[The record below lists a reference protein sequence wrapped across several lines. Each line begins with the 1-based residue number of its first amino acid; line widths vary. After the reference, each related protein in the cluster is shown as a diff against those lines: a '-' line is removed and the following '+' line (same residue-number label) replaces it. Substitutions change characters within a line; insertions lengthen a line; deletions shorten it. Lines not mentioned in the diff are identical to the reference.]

1 MRILYGGTLALR
13 VFRLLG
19 GDVQGFWDLEKDPNL
34 ENYTY
39 IMKVTSERKVRI
51 AVDLHPTI
59 LASERPK

>member
-34 ENYTY
+34 ENYTC
-39 IMKVTSERKVRI
+39 IMKVRI